1 MDPKDFNNWIGMSDS
16 RAMRDCQSNG
26 PTAAM
31 RQIPEACEELAKA
44 VAGMVEAVSRME
56 DRIQPAM
63 RVEPQCNQTKEAE
76 GRQTPSAPLAA
87 TITGAAVHVAALAAR
102 INALAGRVEL

>member
-1 MDPKDFNNWIGMSDS
+1 MNPKDFNNWMGMCDS
-16 RAMRDCQSNG
+16 RAIRDCQSNG
-26 PTAAM
+26 PQATT

-44 VAGMVEAVSRME
+44 VAGMVEAVARME

-63 RVEPQCNQTKEAE
+63 RSEPTCSPADDT
-76 GRQTPSAPLAA
+76 GRPTPSAPLAA
-87 TITGAAVHVAALAAR
+87 TITGAAVQVAALAAR